1 MGINYINRPRR
12 RSTVLVPVGAAV
24 TGLLIAV
31 LAQFVDA
38 PTAHADDFSTVIDNI
53 QAAETLGQADLS
65 DAAGAYELGNFPTGL
80 EDTFLGLDDTT
91 ITPAD
96 WLLQGGVA
104 EATGGTLPAS
114 NLFDFDDVLFVPAN
128 YSDAVTEAGTLSGI
142 GEGFL
147 SSAADAFTAGDAS
160 TGVFDALTG
169 TDLIAVVDPE
179 LIVLG
184 LANSL

>member
-1 MGINYINRPRR
+1 MGINYTNGARR
-12 RSTVLVPVGAAV
+12 RGTFFVAAGASV

-38 PTAHADDFSTVIDNI
+38 PIAHADDFSTIIDNI

-65 DAAGAYELGNFPTGL
+65 DAAGAFEAGNFPTGL

-128 YSDAVTEAGTLSGI
+128 YSDAVGDVSTLSTI

-147 SSAADAFTAGDAS
+147 SSAADAFTAGDVS

-169 TDLIAVVDPE
+169 TDLLAVVDPE
-179 LIVLG
+179 LLALG
-184 LANSL
+184 LASSL